1 MIKRLVK
8 LGFSLGVRAWDA
20 VRDCACRCLGR
31 PLAPRGVV
39 IYYHAIQRH
48 QRSRFAR
55 QMDELLNGAQ
65 PFRAECSGALTQEGL
80 HVAVTFDD
88 GFISVVEN
96 ALPELKKRN
105 IPFTFFVPT
114 GSLGRRPSWIQDQ
127 AHSSWEERV
136 LSLEEL
142 RALATEPLATIGSHS
157 ISHSNFLK
165 LNSRDAL
172 HEFRRSKADLESALK
187 REVTL
192 FSYPHGAHNE
202 RLDEQARQSGY
213 QHVFTVEPALVRPE
227 AQQVAVGRV
236 SVDPGDW
243 PLEFRLK
250 LAGAY
255 RWESSLRAVKARFGR
270 KPQAAS

>member
-8 LGFSLGVRAWDA
+8 LGFSLGVRALDM
-20 VRDCACRCLGR
+20 VRDSACRCLGR
-31 PLAPRGVV
+31 PLPPRGVV

-55 QMDELLNGAQ
+55 QMDELLDRAQ
-65 PFRAECSGALTQEGL
+65 PFRAEFPGALSPEGL

-105 IPFTFFVPT
+105 IPFTLFVPT
-114 GSLGRRPSWIQDQ
+114 GCLGRRPSWIHNQ

-136 LSLEEL
+136 MSLDEL
-142 RALATEPLATIGSHS
+142 RALATEPLATIGAHS

-172 HEFRRSKADLESALK
+172 HEFRRSKADLESALN

-192 FSYPHGAHNE
+192 FSYPHGAHNDA
-202 RLDEQARQSGY
+202 LDEQARQSGY
-213 QHVFTVEPALVRPE
+213 RHVFTVEPALVRPE
-227 AQQVAVGRV
+227 AQQVAIGRV
-236 SVDPGDW
+236 SADPGDW

-250 LAGAY
+250 LMGAY
-255 RWESSLRAVKARFGR
+255 RWESCLRAVKTRFRR
-270 KPQAAS
+270 KAQAA